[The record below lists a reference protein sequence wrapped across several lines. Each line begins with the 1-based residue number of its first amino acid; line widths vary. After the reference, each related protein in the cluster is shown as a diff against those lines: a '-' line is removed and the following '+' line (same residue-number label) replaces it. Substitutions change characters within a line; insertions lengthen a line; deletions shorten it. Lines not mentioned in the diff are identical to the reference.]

1 MKLLMFY
8 TPSFWYKTFQKS
20 LPQAPDVD
28 VEVEVND
35 CVLVLVQVE
44 EEDIDKK
51 KKVTDKLLK
60 NLKWLAGKFESKR
73 VVLHFFSHLS
83 ESRSSPEFARQVLED
98 ASQRLTSSG
107 YEVHL
112 TPFGYFCEMKLH
124 IGGESL
130 AKVFKSF

>member
-28 VEVEVND
+28 VDVEVND
-35 CVLVLVQVE
+35 CILVLVQVE
-44 EEDIDKK
+44 AEDIDRR

-83 ESRSSPEFARQVLED
+83 ESRSSPEFACEVLED
-98 ASQRLTSSG
+98 ASKRLISSG

>member
-1 MKLLMFY
+1 
-8 TPSFWYKTFQKS
+8 
-20 LPQAPDVD
+20 
-28 VEVEVND
+28 
-35 CVLVLVQVE
+35 
-44 EEDIDKK
+44 
-51 KKVTDKLLK
+51 
-60 NLKWLAGKFESKR
+60 KR

-83 ESRSSPEFARQVLED
+83 ESRSSPEFAREVLED
-98 ASQRLTSSG
+98 ASKRLTSSG

>member
-1 MKLLMFY
+1 MFY

-28 VEVEVND
+28 VDVEVND

-44 EEDIDKK
+44 AEDIDKR

-60 NLKWLAGKFESKR
+60 NLKWLAGKFESKK

-83 ESRSSPEFARQVLED
+83 ESRSSPEFAREVLED
-98 ASQRLTSSG
+98 ASNRLISSG

>member
-1 MKLLMFY
+1 MFY

-20 LPQAPDVD
+20 LPSAPDVD
-28 VEVEVND
+28 VDVEVND

-44 EEDIDKK
+44 AEDIDKR

-98 ASQRLTSSG
+98 ASDRLTSSG

>member
-1 MKLLMFY
+1 MFY

-28 VEVEVND
+28 VDVEVND

-44 EEDIDKK
+44 AEDVEKR

-73 VVLHFFSHLS
+73 VVLHFFPTFRKAGPALNSPARYLKTP
-83 ESRSSPEFARQVLED
+83 RSA
-98 ASQRLTSSG
+98 
-107 YEVHL
+107 
-112 TPFGYFCEMKLH
+112 
-124 IGGESL
+124 
-130 AKVFKSF
+130 